1 MTKVT
6 KVYLISEQID
16 KDGNKIDFKKI
27 SELLWNLQM
36 QTRDIKNKCVQLCW
50 EWLNFSSD
58 YYKKSEEYPKEK
70 DTLGYT
76 LSGFVYDRIK
86 NGSDLYSSNLSTSSR
101 DTCTAFSNYKKEML
115 KGERSVL
122 SFKANQPLDIHNKA
136 IKLSYENGNFFVAL
150 KMLNRAGKEKYG
162 INDDLRF
169 RMQVRDKS
177 VRTILERLM
186 NDEYKVSASKLMY
199 DKKKKLWKL
208 NLCYSFDNH
217 VISTLDPEKIMGV
230 NLGVVYPIMASVN
243 GDYARF
249 SIKGG
254 EIEAFRSRVEA
265 RRRSLLNQSRY
276 CGDGRIGHG
285 RKKRTKPAAQ
295 IADKIARFRDTTNH
309 KYSRALIDY
318 AIKNDCGTIQMEK
331 LTGITSNAE
340 HFLKEWSYFDLQTK
354 IESKAKEAGIKV
366 VYINP
371 KFTSQRCNKCGYI
384 HTDNR
389 PVQARFCCQKCGYEE
404 NADYNASQNIGTK
417 HIDVIIEETL
427 KMQCEPE
434 VPTE

>member
-27 SELLWNLQM
+27 SELLWNLQR
-36 QTRDIKNKCVQLCW
+36 QTRDIKNKSVQLCW

-86 NGSDLYSSNLSTSSR
+86 SGSDLYSSNLSTSSR

-136 IKLSYENGNFFVAL
+136 IKLSYENGDFFVAL

-162 INDDLRF
+162 IKDDLRF

-230 NLGVVYPIMASVN
+230 DLGVVYPIMASVN

-254 EIEAFRSRVEA
+254 EIEAFRSRV
-265 RRRSLLNQSRY
+265 
-276 CGDGRIGHG
+276 
-285 RKKRTKPAAQ
+285 
-295 IADKIARFRDTTNH
+295 
-309 KYSRALIDY
+309 
-318 AIKNDCGTIQMEK
+318 
-331 LTGITSNAE
+331 
-340 HFLKEWSYFDLQTK
+340 
-354 IESKAKEAGIKV
+354 
-366 VYINP
+366 
-371 KFTSQRCNKCGYI
+371 
-384 HTDNR
+384 
-389 PVQARFCCQKCGYEE
+389 
-404 NADYNASQNIGTK
+404 
-417 HIDVIIEETL
+417 
-427 KMQCEPE
+427 
-434 VPTE
+434 